1 MRSSACSSG
10 LPASSRTTL
19 DRDPPQ
25 GEPALELGLERQALA
40 DLRLDLELA
49 LGVALLAAA
58 SRDERV
64 PAAALVVVD
73 EVDRLAGR
81 VLEREDR
88 AQHALAVAADR
99 KRLADR
105 VDADDEVLE
114 VGVVDD
120 HPAVAE
126 LVVLGLDGRA
136 GLGAGPVQDLLHL
149 RDDRLEVARRQR
161 LEDDRRA
168 PARGDP

>member
-105 VDADDEVLE
+105 VDADVE
-114 VGVVDD
+114 VVDD